1 MKKKRIL
8 TIVFLFAALVA
19 SFSVN
24 VRETEAARAKTYTV
38 TPNKIP
44 SSVKKSSAYN
54 KNTKNWLQLQYYLK
68 ALQKGGGKLVLK
80 KGTYT
85 ISNTLYVPSNTTIEL
100 KEGAVLKKIN
110 KAKGKIKP
118 SKNMFMLV
126 SYNKK
131 DKKNASSLYNGP
143 KNIKFIGHG
152 KKSVIDLSY
161 IEGAHG
167 ISASHNQNITF
178 ENITFKGE
186 NGGHYI
192 ELAGTKNVKIRK
204 NRFLTSKESTR
215 SKLYNKEA
223 INIDTADAATGGF
236 TLGWSKKDQT
246 PNVNI
251 YISNNVFDGSNRAI
265 GTHKYSQKKD
275 DKGKYSLNSENVYH
289 QNIQIKDNVF
299 QNIYDNAVFML
310 NWKNTVI
317 DRNRFINIGT
327 KNRRGTNT
335 ARHAIAGGGVLGVS
349 ITNNRF
355 SNVAS
360 SVVYFR
366 RTANNKSG
374 SQYYPVLVYVTDA
387 ELEKMKSNTIESCGR
402 DLIYAEYDILMFK
415 GDGERSRENAYGMD
429 LQTKT
434 ILPQIY
440 EPDNQY

>member
-1 MKKKRIL
+1 MKKRSIWM
-8 TIVFLFAALVA
+8 TAFLFAALAV
-19 SFSVN
+19 SLSVN
-24 VRETEAARAKTYTV
+24 VRQTEAAKTKTYTV

-44 SSVKKSSAYN
+44 SSVKKSSVYN
-54 KNTKNWLQLQYYLK
+54 SNTKNWLQLQYYLK

-80 KGTYT
+80 KGTYK

-100 KEGAVLKKIN
+100 QEGVVLKKIN

-118 SKNMFMLV
+118 SKNMFVLV

-131 DKKNASSLYNGP
+131 DKKNASSRYNGP

-152 KKSVIDLSY
+152 KKSVIDLAY

-192 ELAGTKNVKIRK
+192 ELAGTKNVKIQK

-236 TLGWSKKDQT
+236 KLGWSKKDQT
-246 PNVNI
+246 PNVDI
-251 YISNNVFDGSNRAI
+251 FIRDNVFDGSNRAI

-275 DKGKYSLNSENVYH
+275 AAGKYSLQSKNVYH
-289 QNIQIKDNVF
+289 QNIQIKNNVF
-299 QNIYDNAVFML
+299 RNIYDNAVFMV
-310 NWKNTVI
+310 NWKDTVI
-317 DRNRFINIGT
+317 ECNSFSNIGT
-327 KNRRGTNT
+327 KNKRDTTT
-335 ARHAIAGGGVLGVS
+335 ARHAIAGGGVCGVS
-349 ITNNRF
+349 ITDNHF
-355 SNVAS
+355 TNVAS
-360 SVVYFR
+360 SVIYFR
-366 RTANNKSG
+366 RTANNGSG
-374 SQYYPVLVYVTDA
+374 SKYYPVLVYVTDS
-387 ELEKMKSNTIESCGR
+387 ELENMKSNTVDSCER
-402 DLIYAEYDILMFK
+402 DYIYREYDILMFK
-415 GDGERSRENAYGMD
+415 GDGERSRENAFGMD

-434 ILPQIY
+434 VLPQLY
-440 EPDNQY
+440 E